1 MCFGGGSNSQGMWL
15 VTVALVG
22 LKALWTMED
31 GFPAILSYD
40 IHLLA
45 VTYWDS
51 GSGVTGRVSA
61 MV

>member
-1 MCFGGGSNSQGMWL
+1 MCWGGSKSQGMWL

-45 VTYWDS
+45 VTYWGQLREWS
-51 GSGVTGRVSA
+51 YWQGV
-61 MV
+61 

>member
-1 MCFGGGSNSQGMWL
+1 MLGGGSKSQGMWL

-45 VTYWDS
+45 VTY
-51 GSGVTGRVSA
+51 
-61 MV
+61 